1 MLFRFLS
8 YFMMVFFLMSVV
20 VQFNDPDW
28 PMWMLIY
35 GAILLTT
42 ALITFSAGIKF
53 RWFLI
58 TLLLFYAFGVFQWS
72 DSFANT
78 SLDAFMA
85 VGMKNVAEE
94 GVRELWGLVICLIWT
109 IVLVIHDWRNIQ
121 SFGDIQ

>member
-8 YFMMVFFLMSVV
+8 YVMMAFFLVSVL

-28 PMWMLIY
+28 PLWMLAY
-35 GAILLTT
+35 GAILMVTV
-42 ALITFSAGIKF
+42 LITFNVDIKV
-53 RWFLI
+53 RWVLI
-58 TLLLFYAFGVFQWS
+58 TLLLLYGFGVFQWS

-85 VGMKNVAEE
+85 VGMNNAVEE

-109 IVLVIHDWRNIQ
+109 IVLVIHNWRE
-121 SFGDIQ
+121 SSPLDG

>member
-1 MLFRFLS
+1 MLIRFLS
-8 YFMMVFFLMSVV
+8 YVMMAFFLVSVI

-28 PMWMLIY
+28 PLWILAY
-35 GAILLTT
+35 GAILIVTV
-42 ALITFSAGIKF
+42 LITFNVDIKV
-53 RWFLI
+53 RWVLI

-85 VGMKNVAEE
+85 VGMKNAVDE

-109 IVLVIHDWRNIQ
+109 IVLVILNWRK
-121 SFGDIQ
+121 SRPLDG

>member
-1 MLFRFLS
+1 
-8 YFMMVFFLMSVV
+8 MMVFFLMSVV